1 MYHMFAHE
9 SQKSISKVHQSV
21 EAAATAIAAVVAAAA
36 ERKKENSDENK
47 TTFNTR
53 GADTRKIFT

>member
-9 SQKSISKVHQSV
+9 SQKSISKV
-21 EAAATAIAAVVAAAA
+21 EAAATAIAAVVAAPA